1 MHVELNN
8 QYEEKLRQAILYL
21 VDKIEWPTFYDQ
33 LARIIDIWDEIKR
46 DEDNLRPI
54 VQKWS
59 ERNND
64 ITIMCISV
72 IQLPCHQIEKI
83 FDILSNLK
91 DFDEKWVSI
100 QKRITICLSKY
111 IAEKFDLFPTSLKM
125 VDKIKEK

>member
-59 ERNND
+59 ER
-64 ITIMCISV
+64 IMILLLCTYLSSNYHV
-72 IQLPCHQIEKI
+72 IKSRRFLIYLAI
-83 FDILSNLK
+83 
-91 DFDEKWVSI
+91 
-100 QKRITICLSKY
+100 
-111 IAEKFDLFPTSLKM
+111 
-125 VDKIKEK
+125 